1 MSFPSDLS
9 SLPKW
14 VTPTATASGVLTT
27 ARVFGKK
34 DCLQRAAEFILHW
47 LTVDEATTSDDSSK
61 DPEKVRIRERER
73 AELRFHCL
81 SVLNR
86 TIPEALKAV
95 AKAEKWRASRTDS
108 HYALGVL
115 TRSRRALDLIPE
127 KFVAPPDGGD
137 FWDWQA
143 AAVAAGAAAESQVTA
158 ENRAGVK
165 VPPTPGSQVFAPRKK
180 PPADVAS
187 ALAPPR
193 GGVAMAG
200 TVDGP
205 TGMDEAGAAATAGSV
220 AGKTGDV
227 EPVADVVEVDTTT
240 PPSLAGAKRD
250 HGQVVGDDSGNY
262 DADLGIT
269 DLELKGVLFLMRSSK
284 IGFEEA
290 LAAFKESRLTRSPVG
305 SSWASSEEGSSA
317 TSTPQAPPRVSR
329 TSGPATAKSFWSID

>member
-1 MSFPSDLS
+1 MSSSSDFS

-14 VTPTATASGVLTT
+14 ITPTATASGVLTT

-47 LTVDEATTSDDSSK
+47 LTVDEAATSDDLSQ
-61 DPEKVRIRERER
+61 DPEKVRVHERER
-73 AELRFHCL
+73 GELRFHCL
-81 SVLNR
+81 CVLQR
-86 TIPEALKAV
+86 TIPEDLKAV

-108 HYALGVL
+108 NYALGVL

-127 KFVAPPDGGD
+127 KFVAPPAGGD

-165 VPPTPGSQVFAPRKK
+165 VPPTPGCQVFAPRKK
-180 PPADVAS
+180 PPADVAF
-187 ALAPPR
+187 APATSG
-193 GGVAMAG
+193 GGVAQAG
-200 TVDGP
+200 NAGGP
-205 TGMDEAGAAATAGSV
+205 TGAEEAGVAATAG
-220 AGKTGDV
+220 
-227 EPVADVVEVDTTT
+227 PVADKNGDMEPDVEVVEADTTT
-240 PPSLAGAKRD
+240 LPSLAGAKRD
-250 HGQVVGDDSGNY
+250 HAQAVGDVVGNY

-290 LAAFKESRLTRSPVG
+290 LAAFKESRLKRSPVG
-305 SSWASSEEGSSA
+305 SSLASSEEG
-317 TSTPQAPPRVSR
+317 PAPLRRLRLRPEFRVRLVIRLPSP
-329 TSGPATAKSFWSID
+329 SGPFD